1 MVVDGERVDHS
12 IGRKF
17 YPGEETYRQAGK
29 QRVGRFI
36 IACGIDV
43 ILTHHPIADAANSG
57 GVPLKSYLDL
67 YDISVMELHEA
78 FHGLHPG
85 LSWLH
90 GHKAFRVEI
99 AYGGIPGN
107 ILYVGKAL
115 PEVKT
120 LGDMLARLENLMCLE
135 VEKQLLELECKLRG
149 NIEIYETCLATRPE
163 ILAGAPENPVGT
175 VAHIFPHT
183 GFTAPHLVQVKK
195 EHPEIDTLLATIS
208 RVHRGSDLLKQAE
221 EMGLNFVVGNCHA
234 VEIFENGLPLARAI
248 QLSLPE
254 VEVLMLRER
263 VTATAL
269 ADFGNE
275 GIRKY
280 ADDIARTFLL
290 PNKEKIK

>member
-1 MVVDGERVDHS
+1 M
-12 IGRKF
+12 
-17 YPGEETYRQAGK
+17 
-29 QRVGRFI
+29 GRFI

-120 LGDMLARLENLMCLE
+120 LGDMLARLETLMCLE
-135 VEKQLLELECKLRG
+135 WRSSFWSWS
-149 NIEIYETCLATRPE
+149 A
-163 ILAGAPENPVGT
+163 
-175 VAHIFPHT
+175 
-183 GFTAPHLVQVKK
+183 
-195 EHPEIDTLLATIS
+195 S
-208 RVHRGSDLLKQAE
+208 
-221 EMGLNFVVGNCHA
+221 
-234 VEIFENGLPLARAI
+234 
-248 QLSLPE
+248 
-254 VEVLMLRER
+254 
-263 VTATAL
+263 
-269 ADFGNE
+269 
-275 GIRKY
+275 
-280 ADDIARTFLL
+280 
-290 PNKEKIK
+290 